1 MSAGSRCE
9 AGLPVG
15 RKGGVSDRLLVSER
29 RRRPAPAGL
38 ARFARPRLTR
48 RRLRHYL
55 TYVVLVAVCFVWV
68 YPILW
73 MFASSFK
80 TLGEFFSG
88 LGLVPAHPNF
98 DNYAQ
103 AWQQANIG
111 PDFVNSVIVSISGV
125 VIVLFVSSSM
135 GYVLGRYRFPG
146 RGIIFA
152 ILGALVFIP
161 QTYTIIPIFDL
172 ITNMHLDGN
181 LFGIILAES
190 GSAHIIIILLFAG
203 YFARLP
209 HELEEAAVIDGAGFV
224 RVFFTIMLPLAR
236 PVIATG
242 IILQFIASWNDFLI
256 PLVLTLSQPALR
268 TVAVGVYFLQ
278 GVNQVNWPELSAAAS
293 ISLLPVIIVFLLM
306 QRYFVEGIS
315 AAVKQ

>member
-1 MSAGSRCE
+1 MRRQVSLGQGYRLHALRN
-9 AGLPVG
+9 ATDWLALP
-15 RKGGVSDRLLVSER
+15 
-29 RRRPAPAGL
+29 RP
-38 ARFARPRLTR
+38 TR
-48 RRLRHYL
+48 RQLRHSVTYAVL
-55 TYVVLVAVCFVWV
+55 TAVCFVWV

-73 MFASSFK
+73 MFSSSLK
-80 TLGEFFSG
+80 SLGEFFSG
-88 LGLVPAHPNF
+88 LGLIPRQLDF
-98 DNYAQ
+98 DNYTL

-111 PDFVNSVIVSISGV
+111 PNFLNSVIVSIAG
-125 VIVLFVSSSM
+125 VIVVLFISSTM
-135 GYVLGRYRFPG
+135 GYVLGRYSFPG
-146 RGIIFA
+146 RKLVFG

-172 ITNMHLDGN
+172 ITRMHLDGN
-181 LFGIILAES
+181 LLGIILAES

-203 YFARLP
+203 YFAQIPR
-209 HELEEAAVIDGAGFV
+209 EVEEAAIIDGAGFV
-224 RVFFTIMLPLAR
+224 RVFWQIMVPLAK

-256 PLVLTLSQPALR
+256 PLVLTLARPALR

-278 GVNQVNWPELSAAAS
+278 GVNEVNWPELSAASS
-293 ISLLPVIIVFLLM
+293 IALLPVIVVFLLL